1 MGYNKEMARNL
12 VLLKKCRR
20 IHSTTFYIFL
30 VGGIMFI
37 IYAFLNSAIFA
48 WEWLYAKTSITSPS
62 GVVIAV
68 IIDALIVAPLAFFFA
83 YRASIKLHD
92 LCAVWGIL
100 LETANLILM
109 IYLKSDGFFK
119 PLKFAFYVASLYS
132 VLGIITLSFN
142 LWANIVYHK
151 LEEAEGFPHFNE
163 RFTEYEEE
171 KLQRKIMDKYEISM
185 RERMKTSTDTMGG
198 VDYSN
203 DILEENIST
212 HKSDMMDSI

>member
-83 YRASIKLHD
+83 YRASIKLRFM
-92 LCAVWGIL
+92 CCMGNYIR
-100 LETANLILM
+100 NC
-109 IYLKSDGFFK
+109 KSDF
-119 PLKFAFYVASLYS
+119 
-132 VLGIITLSFN
+132 
-142 LWANIVYHK
+142 
-151 LEEAEGFPHFNE
+151 
-163 RFTEYEEE
+163 
-171 KLQRKIMDKYEISM
+171 
-185 RERMKTSTDTMGG
+185 
-198 VDYSN
+198 N
-203 DILEENIST
+203 DISEIRWLFQAS
-212 HKSDMMDSI
+212 